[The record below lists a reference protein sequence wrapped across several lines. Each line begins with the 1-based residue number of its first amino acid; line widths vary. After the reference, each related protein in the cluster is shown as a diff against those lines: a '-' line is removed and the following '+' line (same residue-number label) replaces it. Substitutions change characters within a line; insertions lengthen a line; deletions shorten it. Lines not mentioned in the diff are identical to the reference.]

1 MGPFLVLIFLFH
13 LSDAKFEDPGI
24 KGRMTLKGFQY
35 GWQAGVEDLKTR
47 LSSLHI
53 PDVHGTFSVPVLSNI
68 YYLVN
73 RIQIKDLDL
82 SQSDVSLSANTGVQ
96 LVINRGQIRIAGHL
110 TIKTVL
116 FEASA
121 GVELLITDLSLSGVL
136 GLTRDDLGHG
146 GVWNAGC
153 SSNAG
158 HVDIQFHGGAGWL
171 FRMFRGAMLGP
182 IHDALSKHLCPE
194 FDEAVMRLEGIIS
207 NLPGN
212 PPSYV
217 ARHLLCESVE
227 DPVGVPRD
235 RDMEGLKG
243 RELDKD
249 HTEASMLVICHLR
262 GAIDIKRGFTCGIF
276 SQPVDSVA
284 AIEVPLVAPP
294 LVNENNLELAVKG
307 QFVGLTQRWEP
318 PYTPEKLVLPDLDSR
333 MLLLALSQFSANS
346 AGYVHYKAGALR
358 SNVTD
363 DMIPK
368 ISPLRLNIKGL
379 AMFAPE
385 LPQRFPDSP
394 PLLLQVSA
402 RSPPS
407 LSFLEDSLTLQV
419 SADIRLFAMYP
430 ERPLDPLFQLQ
441 ADGEFQVDIVLSEE
455 SVGASLTS
463 R

>member
-1 MGPFLVLIFLFH
+1 
-13 LSDAKFEDPGI
+13 
-24 KGRMTLKGFQY
+24 
-35 GWQAGVEDLKTR
+35 
-47 LSSLHI
+47 
-53 PDVHGTFSVPVLSNI
+53 
-68 YYLVN
+68 
-73 RIQIKDLDL
+73 IQIKDLDL

-96 LVINRGQIRIAGHL
+96 LVINSGQIRIAGHL

-207 NLPGN
+207 NLP
-212 PPSYV
+212 V
-217 ARHLLCESVE
+217 
-227 DPVGVPRD
+227 
-235 RDMEGLKG
+235 
-243 RELDKD
+243 
-249 HTEASMLVICHLR
+249 
-262 GAIDIKRGFTCGIF
+262 

-463 R
+463 RNFSLSLIHSDVGLVKVDALQNIATLALKVVVCPLVNERLRKILHLPLARVRLQNPSVRLLQ